1 MFFRKKVNMRSW
13 SLLFITLS
21 ILIMA
26 GCKPGDPVVETRS
39 SQAFLIK
46 PGDIIVTSQT
56 SDSLVQLDSDGNF
69 KSILHTL
76 PVATDSIHSVAFKS
90 DTKEIIF
97 TINGTARVGAISV
110 VDGAFRTFILN
121 VNLTGA
127 LRGLAQLPGG
137 DILIAEANNVE
148 RFSSEGV
155 RRTLVSGVTWP
166 NTLGAT
172 AAPEQIHIA
181 ANGDIIVCGSANV
194 NRFTQNAV
202 RVGAAVVSAIAAT
215 TTATGCIEMT
225 NGSIAT
231 AFSGTT
237 DTYRSVASTML
248 QASIATIYSDLAYL
262 STPRWLTQNL
272 SGNLLSAD
280 SALNQIVEF
289 TPTGSFVRTLGGS
302 VVVAPNAVFSVPNY

>member
-1 MFFRKKVNMRSW
+1 MRSW
-13 SLLFITLS
+13 SLLFIFITFF
-21 ILIMA
+21 IVI
-26 GCKPGDPVVETRS
+26 GCKPGDPIVETRS

-46 PGDIIVTSQT
+46 PGDIIVSSLT

-76 PVATDSIHSVAFKS
+76 PVPTDSIYAMAFKS

-110 VDGAFRTFILN
+110 VDGSYRTLILN

-166 NTLGAT
+166 NTLSAT
-172 AAPEQIHIA
+172 AAPEQIDIA

-202 RVGAAVVSAIAAT
+202 RVGAAVLSAIAGT
-215 TTATGCIEMT
+215 TAATGCIEMS

>member
-1 MFFRKKVNMRSW
+1 MP
-13 SLLFITLS
+13 LS
-21 ILIMA
+21 
-26 GCKPGDPVVETRS
+26 
-39 SQAFLIK
+39 
-46 PGDIIVTSQT
+46 
-56 SDSLVQLDSDGNF
+56 
-69 KSILHTL
+69 
-76 PVATDSIHSVAFKS
+76 TDSIYAMAFKS

-110 VDGAFRTFILN
+110 VDGSFRTFIVD
-121 VNLTGA
+121 VNLTGQ

-148 RFSSEGV
+148 RFSTGGV

-172 AAPEQIHIA
+172 LAPEQIQIA
-181 ANGDIIVCGSANV
+181 ANGDIIICGSANV

-202 RVGAAVVSAIAAT
+202 RVGAAVVSAIAGT
-215 TTATGCIEMT
+215 TTATGCMEMA
-225 NGSIAT
+225 NGTTAV

-237 DTYRSVASTML
+237 DTVRSVASNML
-248 QASIATIYSDLAYL
+248 QASIGTIYSDLAFL
-262 STPRWLTQNL
+262 ASPRWLTQNL

-280 SALNQIVEF
+280 SVFNNIVEF
-289 TPTGSFVRTLGGS
+289 TPSGTFVRTLGGA

>member
-1 MFFRKKVNMRSW
+1 MKRNH
-13 SLLFITLS
+13 LLVFLVFCLALLLS
-21 ILIMA
+21 S
-26 GCKPGDPVVETRS
+26 CKPEEPIATS
-39 SQAFLIK
+39 TSQANLIK
-46 PGDIIVTSQT
+46 PGDIIVSSLT
-56 SDSLVQLDSDGNF
+56 SDSLIQLDANGNF
-69 KSILHTL
+69 KSVLYTL
-76 PVATDSIHSVAFKS
+76 PLATDSIYAMAFKR

-110 VDGAFRTFILN
+110 IDGTFRTFI
-121 VNLTGA
+121 VDANLTGQ
-127 LRGLAQLPGG
+127 LRGLVQLPGG

-148 RFSSEGV
+148 RFSTDGI

-166 NTLGAT
+166 NTLSAT
-172 AAPEQIHIA
+172 AAPEQIEVA
-181 ANGDIIVCGSANV
+181 SNGDIIVCGSANV

-202 RVGAAVVSAIAAT
+202 RVGAAVVSAIAGT
-215 TTATGCIEMT
+215 TTATGCMEMS
-225 NGSIAT
+225 NGTTAV

-237 DTYRSVASTML
+237 DTVRSVAATML
-248 QASIATIYSDLAYL
+248 QASIGTIYSDLAYL

-289 TPTGSFVRTLGGS
+289 TPAGVFVRTLGGA

>member
-1 MFFRKKVNMRSW
+1 MRC
-13 SLLFITLS
+13 LLFIALT
-21 ILIMA
+21 ILMTV
-26 GCKPGDPVVETRS
+26 GCKPGDPVIETRS

-46 PGDIIVTSQT
+46 PGDIIVTST
-56 SDSLVQLDSDGNF
+56 ASDSLIHLDSDGNF
-69 KSILHTL
+69 KSVLYTL
-76 PVATDSIHSVAFKS
+76 PLSTDSIHSVAFKS

-97 TINGTARVGAISV
+97 TINGTARVGALSV
-110 VDGAFRTFILN
+110 VDGTYRDFITN

-148 RFSSEGV
+148 RFSTEGI
-155 RRTLVSGVTWP
+155 RRTLVSGIVWP

-225 NGSIAT
+225 NGLIAS

-237 DTYRSVASTML
+237 DTFRTVAATVL
-248 QASIATIYSDLAYL
+248 QATIATIYSDLAFL

-272 SGNLLSAD
+272 RGNLLSAD
-280 SALNQIVEF
+280 STFNWIVEF
-289 TPTGSFVRTLGGS
+289 TPSGTFVRTLGAS

>member
-1 MFFRKKVNMRSW
+1 MDGSYR
-13 SLLFITLS
+13 TL
-21 ILIMA
+21 
-26 GCKPGDPVVETRS
+26 
-39 SQAFLIK
+39 
-46 PGDIIVTSQT
+46 
-56 SDSLVQLDSDGNF
+56 
-69 KSILHTL
+69 
-76 PVATDSIHSVAFKS
+76 
-90 DTKEIIF
+90 
-97 TINGTARVGAISV
+97 
-110 VDGAFRTFILN
+110 ILN

-202 RVGAAVVSAIAAT
+202 RVGVAVVSAIAAT
-215 TTATGCIEMT
+215 TAATGCIEMS

-248 QASIATIYSDLAYL
+248 QVSIATIYSDLAYL